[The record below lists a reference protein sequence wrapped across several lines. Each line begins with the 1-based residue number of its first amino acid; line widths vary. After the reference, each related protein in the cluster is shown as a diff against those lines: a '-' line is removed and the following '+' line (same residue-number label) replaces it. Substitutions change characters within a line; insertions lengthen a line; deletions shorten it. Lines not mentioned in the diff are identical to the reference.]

1 MPACVCVPCGCNT
14 SRAQKRV
21 SELEL
26 LAAMWA
32 LGVESCCLQEKTV
45 LSSAELLGAP
55 YIVILKAMDT
65 G

>member
-1 MPACVCVPCGCNT
+1 M
-14 SRAQKRV
+14 SEL
-21 SELEL
+21 ELEL